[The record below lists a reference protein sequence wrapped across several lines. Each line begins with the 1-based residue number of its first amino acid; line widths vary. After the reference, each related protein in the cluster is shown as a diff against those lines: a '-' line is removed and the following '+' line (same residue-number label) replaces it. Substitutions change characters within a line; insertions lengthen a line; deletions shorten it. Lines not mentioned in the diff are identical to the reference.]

1 MPNAGLTGVDI
12 IPIYAERNSV
22 RMSTSHRLDINFI
35 IKNKPKENKK
45 YSSEWHLGAYNVY
58 NRATP
63 FQIQLVSN
71 PDGSFKYTQP
81 GLFGFIP
88 SIGYNFKF

>member
-1 MPNAGLTGVDI
+1 MIGVDI
-12 IPIYAERNSV
+12 IPIYAKRNSV

-35 IKNKPKENKK
+35 IKSKVKEGKK
-45 YSSEWHLGAYNVY
+45 YSSEWHLGGYNIY

-63 FQIQLVSN
+63 FQINVEQN
-71 PDGSFKYTQP
+71 ADGSFKYVQP